1 MISLLKEFFEKCWLE
16 GWIKGWTEG
25 WMEVRNEFCI
35 KDQYELMLK
44 CKIAAIHDMLS
55 RGIELEDALM
65 ITELERE
72 VYEGHSD
79 KA

>member
-1 MISLLKEFFEKCWLE
+1 MISPLKEFFEKCWLE
-16 GWIKGWTEG
+16 GWIKGWIE
-25 WMEVRNEFCI
+25 
-35 KDQYELMLK
+35 DQYELMLK
-44 CKIAAIHDMLS
+44 CKIAAIHDMIS

>member
-1 MISLLKEFFEKCWLE
+1 
-16 GWIKGWTEG
+16 
-25 WMEVRNEFCI
+25 
-35 KDQYELMLK
+35 MLK
-44 CKIAAIHDMLS
+44 CKIAAIHDMIS

>member
-1 MISLLKEFFEKCWLE
+1 MISPLKEFFEKCWLE
-16 GWIKGWTEG
+16 GWIKGWMEG
-25 WMEVRNEFCI
+25 WTEVRNEVSI
-35 KDQYELMLK
+35 ENQHELMLK
-44 CKIAAIHDMLS
+44 CKIGAIHNMLS